1 MDKLEDVMKL
11 KGKLRIDN
19 RSLET
24 IHNDD
29 VSVRYNKLKE
39 RIVNNFKK
47 EIFHKIE
54 VIKALKEI
62 KDNKYYEL
70 DGYKSFNSFAKNFR
84 IARTQVYE
92 YLRIG
97 DAFEEG
103 LLEEQF
109 VIENGINETIS
120 FLRNKEGISIKRSRQ
135 NPIKPLRF
143 QLKKQESYDF
153 YKKNSKFTGF
163 LLDTLFD
170 NEKDLLE
177 KFLKEFQNLKGN

>member
-1 MDKLEDVMKL
+1 MKL
-11 KGKLRIDN
+11 KGNLKIDN
-19 RSLET
+19 RNLE
-24 IHNDD
+24 IINNDD
-29 VSVRYNKLKE
+29 VLGRYNKLKE
-39 RIVNNFKK
+39 KIVNNFKK

-97 DAFEEG
+97 NAIEEG

-109 VIENGINETIS
+109 VIENGINDAIL
-120 FLRNKEGISIKRSRQ
+120 FLRNKEGINIKKSKR

-143 QLKKQESYDF
+143 QLKSQDSYDF
-153 YKKNSKFTGF
+153 YKSNTKFTSF
-163 LLDTLFD
+163 LMDRLFSSK
-170 NEKDLLE
+170 KDLIE
-177 KFLKEFQNLKGN
+177 EFMKEFKSLKGE